1 MRTKLLVVALLLC
14 CVVLGLGAR
23 FQPENKQWEY
33 RTEDLFTV
41 ERANQLGQQGWELV
55 TTVPTSNVPYHVRYI
70 FKRARE

>member
-1 MRTKLLVVALLLC
+1 MRTKLLAVGLLASCLVV
-14 CVVLGLGAR
+14 GLGWR

-33 RTEDLFTV
+33 KTEDVFTV

-55 TTVPTSNVPYHVRYI
+55 TTVPTSNVPYQVRYI